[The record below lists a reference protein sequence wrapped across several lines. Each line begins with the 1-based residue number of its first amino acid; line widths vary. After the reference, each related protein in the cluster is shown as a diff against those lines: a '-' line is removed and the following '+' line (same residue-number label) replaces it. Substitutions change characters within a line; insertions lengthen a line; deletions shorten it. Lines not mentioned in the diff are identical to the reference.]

1 MRDAHYA
8 MAPRVL
14 FVLSFYA
21 LPALVHGIGAAA
33 TPRAAL
39 LNAIAPLERGFKAT
53 TQQKKEV
60 AEAIETLARSTSQQ
74 YVPDISGDWELIY
87 TDAPD
92 ILGLDMQAGPFSTCK
107 RIGQQIS
114 EADGTIANVI
124 EYGPRPWAASL
135 VSPLIQ
141 QVEADRLQQRVI
153 TSFERRSDEPTKV
166 DLKIRGAAFMPK
178 QLLGVSLDAL
188 PPLRLGGFVEPP
200 FGSFEVLYCEGP
212 EGPPTGI
219 DAAAL
224 EPELEEL
231 CEIDGLAGLGVCA
244 SIRVI
249 RTAQG
254 YYSINRRMTP
264 AEGWGDA

>member
-1 MRDAHYA
+1 
-8 MAPRVL
+8 MAASRTVVVL
-14 FVLSFYA
+14 CTL
-21 LPALVHGIGAAA
+21 LLGIVHGIGVAA

-53 TQQKKEV
+53 AQQRKEV

-74 YVPDISGDWELIY
+74 YVPDISGDWELVY

-92 ILGLDMQAGPFSTCK
+92 ILGLDVQAGPFSTCT

-114 EADGTIANVI
+114 ETDGTIANVI

-135 VSPLIQ
+135 VKNVIS
-141 QVEADRLQQRVI
+141 QVEGDRLQQRVI
-153 TSFERRSDEPTKV
+153 TSFERRQDEPTKV
-166 DLKIRGAAFMPK
+166 DLKIRGAAFVPK

-212 EGPPTGI
+212 EGPPTGE
-219 DAAAL
+219 AAAL
-224 EPELEEL
+224 EPEMEQL
-231 CEIDGLAGLGVCA
+231 CELEDFSSIGPCA
-244 SIRVI
+244 SIRVV